1 MRQTMLVLL
10 TWLILPGT
18 LYAQT
23 LTTAQTAPQTAGR
36 YQLVVIPDHPGSPF
50 LLDSATGCLWHRV
63 QDEKTKRTTFIEV
76 DVENLH
82 WSYSS
87 GAQTLLAA
95 RIDASQIADE
105 QKRALKQD
113 LQKTGCGSF
122 NVVLAPPSQAQTGG
136 ATAPKPTNP
145 DVPKDTPKAAPKAEE
160 PKKDA
165 PKQKK

>member
-1 MRQTMLVLL
+1 MRHTVIVLL
-10 TWLILPGT
+10 VSLIFTGT
-18 LYAQT
+18 LHAQT
-23 LTTAQTAPQTAGR
+23 PTTAQTVPQTAGR
-36 YQLVVIPDHPGSPF
+36 YQLVVIPGHPGSPF
-50 LLDSATGCLWHRV
+50 LIDSATGCLWHQV
-63 QDEKTKRTTFIEV
+63 QDEKTKRTSFVEV

-95 RIDASQIADE
+95 RIDGAQVADE
-105 QKRALKQD
+105 QKRTLKQD

-122 NVVLAPPSQAQTGG
+122 NVVLAPTPQPQAGG
-136 ATAPKPTNP
+136 APAPK
-145 DVPKDTPKAAPKAEE
+145 DAPKAAPKAEE

>member
-1 MRQTMLVLL
+1 MRQAMLVLL
-10 TWLILPGT
+10 TWLILPAS
-18 LYAQT
+18 LFAQT
-23 LTTAQTAPQTAGR
+23 PTTAQTAPQTAGR

-95 RIDASQIADE
+95 RIDASQITDE

-122 NVVLAPPSQAQTGG
+122 NVVLAPAPQPQDGG
-136 ATAPKPTNP
+136 APAP
-145 DVPKDTPKAAPKAEE
+145 
-160 PKKDA
+160 KDA
-165 PKQKK
+165 PKATPKQDSPKEKKK

>member
-1 MRQTMLVLL
+1 MRHTLLVLFM
-10 TWLILPGT
+10 WLIFPASLF
-18 LYAQT
+18 AQT
-23 LTTAQTAPQTAGR
+23 PTPAQTAPQTAGR

-50 LLDSATGCLWHRV
+50 LLDSATGCVWHRV
-63 QDEKTKRTTFIEV
+63 QDEKTNRTTFIEV

-95 RIDASQIADE
+95 RIDASQITDE

-122 NVVLAPPSQAQTGG
+122 NVVLAPASQAQGSG
-136 ATAPKPTNP
+136 ASAPKPISP
-145 DVPKDTPKAAPKAEE
+145 EAPKAVPKSEE

-165 PKQKK
+165 PKQKR

>member
-10 TWLILPGT
+10 AWLILPAP
-18 LYAQT
+18 LFAQT
-23 LTTAQTAPQTAGR
+23 PTTAQTAPQTAGR
-36 YQLVVIPDHPGSPF
+36 YQLIVIPDHPGSPF
-50 LLDSATGCLWHRV
+50 LLDSATGCVWHRV

-122 NVVLAPPSQAQTGG
+122 NVVLAPAPQPQAGG
-136 ATAPKPTNP
+136 AAE
-145 DVPKDTPKAAPKAEE
+145 PKDALKATPKAEE

>member
-1 MRQTMLVLL
+1 MLVLL
-10 TWLILPGT
+10 MWLILPAP
-18 LYAQT
+18 LFAQT
-23 LTTAQTAPQTAGR
+23 PTTAQTAPQTAGR

-50 LLDSATGCLWHRV
+50 LLDSATGCVWHRV

-105 QKRALKQD
+105 QKRTLKQD

-122 NVVLAPPSQAQTGG
+122 NVVLAPASQSQTGDASTPKPG
-136 ATAPKPTNP
+136 VPEAPKAT
-145 DVPKDTPKAAPKAEE
+145 PKAEE

-165 PKQKK
+165 PKLKK

>member
-1 MRQTMLVLL
+1 MRHTLLVLFM
-10 TWLILPGT
+10 WLIVPAT

-23 LTTAQTAPQTAGR
+23 PTTAQTAPQTAGR

-95 RIDASQIADE
+95 RIDASQITDE

-122 NVVLAPPSQAQTGG
+122 NVVLAPAPQPQAGG
-136 ATAPKPTNP
+136 AAAPKPANP
-145 DVPKDTPKAAPKAEE
+145 DLPKETPKATPKQ
-160 PKKDA
+160 DA
-165 PKQKK
+165 PKEKRK

>member
-1 MRQTMLVLL
+1 MRHTLLVLFIG
-10 TWLILPGT
+10 LIFPAALF
-18 LYAQT
+18 AQT
-23 LTTAQTAPQTAGR
+23 PTTAQTAPQTAGR
-36 YQLVVIPDHPGSPF
+36 YQLIVIPDHAGSPF

-95 RIDASQIADE
+95 RIDASQITDE

-122 NVVLAPPSQAQTGG
+122 NVVLAPPPQPQAGG
-136 ATAPKPTNP
+136 APAPKE
-145 DVPKDTPKAAPKAEE
+145 TPKTTPKQ
-160 PKKDA
+160 DA
-165 PKQKK
+165 PKEKKK

>member
-1 MRQTMLVLL
+1 MRHIVIVLFMCLVL
-10 TWLILPGT
+10 PGA
-18 LYAQT
+18 LFAQT
-23 LTTAQTAPQTAGR
+23 PTTAQTVPQTAGR
-36 YQLVVIPDHPGSPF
+36 YQLVVIPGHPGSPF
-50 LLDSATGCLWHRV
+50 LIDSATGCLWHQV
-63 QDEKTKRTTFIEV
+63 QDEKTKRTSFVEV

-95 RIDASQIADE
+95 RIDGAQVADE
-105 QKRALKQD
+105 QKRTLKQD

-122 NVVLAPPSQAQTGG
+122 NVVLAPAPQPQAGG
-136 ATAPKPTNP
+136 APAPK
-145 DVPKDTPKAAPKAEE
+145 DAPKAAPKAEE

>member
-1 MRQTMLVLL
+1 MRSIMLVLL
-10 TWLILPGT
+10 MVLIVPGT

-23 LTTAQTAPQTAGR
+23 PPPAQTAPQTAGR
-36 YQLVVIPDHPGSPF
+36 YQLVVIPGHAGSPF
-50 LLDSATGCLWHRV
+50 LLDSTSGCVWHQV

-95 RIDASQIADE
+95 RIDAAQITEE
-105 QKRALKQD
+105 QKRTLKQD

-122 NVVLAPPSQAQTGG
+122 NVVLAPQSPAPGSG
-136 ATAPKPTNP
+136 ASAPKPLLP
-145 DVPKDTPKAAPKAEE
+145 ETPKTAPKAEE
-160 PKKDA
+160 PKKDV
-165 PKQKK
+165 PKDRKK

>member
-1 MRQTMLVLL
+1 MRQTLL
-10 TWLILPGT
+10 ALFLWLIFPAALF
-18 LYAQT
+18 AQT
-23 LTTAQTAPQTAGR
+23 PTTAQTAGR

-50 LLDSATGCLWHRV
+50 LLDSATGCVWHRV

-95 RIDASQIADE
+95 RIDASQITNE

-122 NVVLAPPSQAQTGG
+122 NVVLAPPPQPQAGG
-136 ATAPKPTNP
+136 ADAPK
-145 DVPKDTPKAAPKAEE
+145 DAPKAEE